1 MVETWLL
8 EIAKGIG
15 KMFLNPMLYW
25 ALFLVIVA
33 GILRI
38 QKERTQFNTKVKDLF
53 AEWNRTLPF
62 LILNFVILSLIII
75 GAGVVFSYETILVL
89 NIVVILLS
97 ITTRF
102 TLLSAAYS
110 VGITYIILYFLPY
123 VYPSSPYFQETNFQG
138 LAILLGFL
146 LIAEAILLF
155 RVKEDD
161 MFAELEKT
169 NRGKWIGIQHLK
181 KMSVIPMFLLIP
193 VGSIESFVS
202 YWPYVT
208 IGGTTFGLFLLPMC
222 IGFDYR
228 VKSKPPMIAK
238 KTLAKTTLWIGIL
251 TLGLAIGSIYLEIL
265 SLIAICVAFLLK
277 EWMNYSFRMKEK
289 TGKQF
294 FSNVDEGL
302 QILTILPHSP
312 AERFELIP
320 GEIVIKVNGK
330 RIYNEDDLYG
340 ALEKTGS
347 YCKIEVLDLDKEKRV
362 VQGALYEGEHFRL
375 GIIFVMEPYDTMKRN
390 LQKDEGEET
399 AIALE

>member
-53 AEWNRTLPF
+53 AEWNRTLTF

-146 LIAEAILLF
+146 LIADAIFIF

-193 VGSIESFVS
+193 VGSIESFAS

-302 QILTILPHSP
+302 QILTILPHSA

-375 GIIFVMEPYDTMKRN
+375 GII
-390 LQKDEGEET
+390 
-399 AIALE
+399 